1 MQTLDELVLD
11 YGTNKDSFDKFKKLC
26 DVENGQIKKI
36 MKQEGL
42 DKHTSGPYTVSY
54 SITEKEV
61 IDEDSMLEYLK
72 KHLPKKNDV
81 IKTKEYIDADALK
94 NAIYI
99 KSIPEDVI
107 ANLSQ
112 FSSIKETEVLRIKKA
127 RVK

>member
-1 MQTLDELVLD
+1 MQTLDELVLN
-11 YGTNKDSFDKFKKLC
+11 YGTNKDSLDKFKKLC
-26 DVENGQIKKI
+26 DTENTQIKEI

-61 IDEDSMLEYLK
+61 IDEDSMLKYLK
-72 KHLPKKNDV
+72 EHVNINGL
-81 IKTKEYIDADALK
+81 IKTKEYIDADVLE
-94 NAIYI
+94 NAIYT
-99 KSIPEDVI
+99 KSIPEDII

-127 RVK
+127 KVK